1 MSYGDCS
8 ERNGEAQVTLANFST
23 RSCTWKGTSGARG
36 RNGGATGRAPN
47 PGPKLLKKTRSPQTR
62 NRISHR
68 LAPEY
73 PASHRKAQSC
83 ITQMHEPHRYPL
95 DPNQP
100 FTSGEDQHHYRQN
113 SSGIAAGQGPSVPYR
128 WHESNRRS
136 KGPVVG
142 GR

>member
-1 MSYGDCS
+1 MLRAARSGPSAGKKRPPQDDNQTSYGDCS

-36 RNGGATGRAPN
+36 RNGGATERAPN

-73 PASHRKAQSC
+73 PASHREAQSC
-83 ITQMHEPHRYPL
+83 VTQMHEPH
-95 DPNQP
+95 
-100 FTSGEDQHHYRQN
+100 
-113 SSGIAAGQGPSVPYR
+113 
-128 WHESNRRS
+128 
-136 KGPVVG
+136 
-142 GR
+142 